1 MDDILV
7 VEHLIEAAPALLNPL
22 TADLIV
28 SVHVNSLKLL
38 CALKRTVDRH
48 LHTLTLEVN

>member
-7 VEHLIEAAPALLNPL
+7 VVHHFEAAPALLNPL
-22 TADLIV
+22 TAALIV

-38 CALKRTVDRH
+38 CALKRTVDLH
-48 LHTLTLEVN
+48 LHTLALEVK